1 MNTRNA
7 IRQLLMS
14 LCIMILAPSVNA
26 AAVYWNLFNAEGE
39 SAADAVFVTYAT
51 LGDMLN
57 DTNRTGSG
65 VPDGFGAAVNVVG
78 SGSDGH
84 TYWNLFNAEGE
95 NAADAVFI
103 TYATLSDMLND
114 TNRTGSGVP
123 DGFGAAVNVVG
134 SGSDGTNYW
143 NLFNAEGES
152 AADAVYITYAT
163 LNDMLND
170 TNRTGSGVPDGF
182 GAGVNVV
189 GSGSDGHTFWSLFN
203 AEGENAADAVFV
215 TYATLGDMLNDTN
228 RTGSGVPDGFGAAVN
243 VVGSGS
249 DGTNYWN
256 LFNAEGESAADAVFI
271 TYATLNDMLNDTN
284 RTGSGVPDG
293 FGAGVNVVGSG
304 AFVIPE
310 PPVSVPEP
318 SVISLI
324 MAALALMFCSTKAR
338 CRPGLN
344 VVRIGRT

>member
-123 DGFGAAVNVVG
+123 DGFGA
-134 SGSDGTNYW
+134 
-143 NLFNAEGES
+143 
-152 AADAVYITYAT
+152 
-163 LNDMLND
+163 
-170 TNRTGSGVPDGF
+170 
-182 GAGVNVV
+182 
-189 GSGSDGHTFWSLFN
+189 
-203 AEGENAADAVFV
+203 
-215 TYATLGDMLNDTN
+215 
-228 RTGSGVPDGFGAAVN
+228 
-243 VVGSGS
+243 
-249 DGTNYWN
+249 
-256 LFNAEGESAADAVFI
+256 
-271 TYATLNDMLNDTN
+271 
-284 RTGSGVPDG
+284 
-293 FGAGVNVVGSG
+293 GVNVVGSG